1 MRESVLA
8 LATGAVIIAA
18 CASVAP
24 YASGPQAANA
34 SGKATLY
41 CWKDRLVDESDK
53 LVCNW
58 APTRYE
64 ACNGH
69 MVTSLEKRLVTAQ
82 PSAATRCENGQSLV
96 TVTTT
101 G

>member
-1 MRESVLA
+1 MREPLIAVSVGL
-8 LATGAVIIAA
+8 VIVAA
-18 CASVAP
+18 CVSVAP
-24 YASGPQAANA
+24 YGAAPAGAQASN
-34 SGKATLY
+34 TLY

-58 APTRYE
+58 AASRYD

-69 MVTSLEKRLVTAQ
+69 IVTYLEKRLVTRQ

-96 TVTTT
+96 SVTT

>member
-1 MRESVLA
+1 MREPVI
-8 LATGAVIIAA
+8 AVAIGFVIVAA

-24 YASGPQAANA
+24 YAGSNAVGQASN
-34 SGKATLY
+34 TLY
-41 CWKDRLVDESDK
+41 CWKDRLIDEPDK

-58 APTRYE
+58 APTRYD

-69 MVTSLEKRLVTAQ
+69 AVSYLEKRLVTVQ
-82 PSAATRCENGQSLV
+82 PSPATRCENGQSLV
-96 TVTTT
+96 YVTT

>member
-1 MRESVLA
+1 MRESALA
-8 LATGAVIIAA
+8 LATGVAIVTA

-24 YASGPQAANA
+24 YGASAPGATA
-34 SGKATLY
+34 SAKGTLY
-41 CWKDRLVDESDK
+41 CWKDRLVEQSDK
-53 LVCNW
+53 LECNW

-69 MVTSLEKRLVTAQ
+69 AFTYVDKRLVTSQ

-96 TVTTT
+96 TVTT

>member
-1 MRESVLA
+1 MRESLI
-8 LATGAVIIAA
+8 AVAIGLVIVTA

-24 YASGPQAANA
+24 YAGTPGAQASN
-34 SGKATLY
+34 TLY
-41 CWKDRLVDESDK
+41 CWKDRLIDDQGR

-58 APTRYE
+58 AATRYD

-69 MVTSLEKRLVTAQ
+69 ETTYLEKRLVTTQ

-96 TVTTT
+96 YVTT

>member
-1 MRESVLA
+1 MRESVIA
-8 LATGAVIIAA
+8 LATGVAIIAA

-24 YASGPQAANA
+24 YGSGSQVASANGKGP
-34 SGKATLY
+34 LY

-58 APTRYE
+58 APSRYE

-69 MVTSLEKRLVTAQ
+69 VVTYVDKRSVTSQ

-96 TVTTT
+96 TVTT

>member
-1 MRESVLA
+1 MRESLLA
-8 LATGAVIIAA
+8 LATGVAIIAA

-24 YASGPQAANA
+24 YSPGPQASSAGG
-34 SGKATLY
+34 SGAVY

-69 MVTSLEKRLVTAQ
+69 AVSYLEKRVVRSKPEAV
-82 PSAATRCENGQSLV
+82 TRCENGQPLV
-96 TVTTT
+96 TVTT

>member
-1 MRESVLA
+1 MREPLIA
-8 LATGAVIIAA
+8 AAIGLVIVAA

-24 YASGPQAANA
+24 YAGGTGAQASN
-34 SGKATLY
+34 TLY
-41 CWKDRLVDESDK
+41 CWKDRLVDEQGK

-58 APTRYE
+58 APTRYD
-64 ACNGH
+64 ACHGRE
-69 MVTSLEKRLVTAQ
+69 TSYLEKRLVTTQ

-96 TVTTT
+96 YITT

>member
-1 MRESVLA
+1 MRESALA
-8 LATGAVIIAA
+8 LATGVAIIAA

-24 YASGPQAANA
+24 YGAGPQASNA
-34 SGKATLY
+34 AGKGTLY

-58 APTRYE
+58 APSRYE

-69 MVTSLEKRLVTAQ
+69 AVTYLEKRLVTSR

-96 TVTTT
+96 AVTT

>member
-1 MRESVLA
+1 MREPLIA
-8 LATGAVIIAA
+8 AAIGLVIVAA

-24 YASGPQAANA
+24 YGGETGAQASN
-34 SGKATLY
+34 TLY
-41 CWKDRLVDESDK
+41 CWKDRLVDADGK

-58 APTRYE
+58 APTRYD

-69 MVTSLEKRLVTAQ
+69 VTSYLEKRLVTRQ

-96 TVTTT
+96 YVTT

>member
-1 MRESVLA
+1 MRESLLA
-8 LATGAVIIAA
+8 VATGVTILAA
-18 CASVAP
+18 CAAVAP
-24 YASGPQAANA
+24 YGSGGNGMQASNT
-34 SGKATLY
+34 SLY
-41 CWKDRLVDESDK
+41 CWKDRLVEDSDK

-69 MVTSLEKRLVTAQ
+69 AVTYLERRLVKSAPAQ
-82 PSAATRCENGQSLV
+82 ATRCENGQSLV
-96 TVTTT
+96 MVTT

>member
-18 CASVAP
+18 CASVSP
-24 YASGPQAANA
+24 YSAGPQAANA
-34 SGKATLY
+34 KGPLY

-58 APTRYE
+58 APSRYE

-69 MVTSLEKRLVTAQ
+69 SVTYLEKRLVTGQ

-96 TVTTT
+96 TVTT

>member
-1 MRESVLA
+1 MRESLI
-8 LATGAVIIAA
+8 AVSVGVVIVAA

-24 YASGPQAANA
+24 YGAAPANA
-34 SGKATLY
+34 QASNTLY

-58 APTRYE
+58 APSRYD

-69 MVTSLEKRLVTAQ
+69 VVTYLEKRRVTGQ

-96 TVTTT
+96 SITT

>member
-8 LATGAVIIAA
+8 LATGVAIVAA
-18 CASVAP
+18 CAAVEP
-24 YASGPQAANA
+24 YKAMPGAQASNA
-34 SGKATLY
+34 SLY
-41 CWKDRLVDESDK
+41 CWKDRLVEEQGR

-58 APTRYE
+58 ASTRYD

-69 MVTSLEKRLVTAQ
+69 AVTYLDRSVVR
-82 PSAATRCENGQSLV
+82 SAPVQATRCENGQSLV
-96 TVTTT
+96 VVTT

>member
-1 MRESVLA
+1 MRESA
-8 LATGAVIIAA
+8 IAIATGVTIIAA
-18 CASVAP
+18 CASVGP
-24 YASGPQAANA
+24 YGSGSPAASVSAN
-34 SGKATLY
+34 ATLY
-41 CWKDRLVDESDK
+41 CWKNRLVDESDK

-58 APTRYE
+58 APSRYE

-69 MVTSLEKRLVTAQ
+69 IVSYVEKRLVTSQ

-96 TVTTT
+96 VVTT

>member
-1 MRESVLA
+1 MRENLVA
-8 LATGAVIIAA
+8 LATGVAIITA
-18 CASVAP
+18 CAAVAP
-24 YASGPQAANA
+24 YGGASTQAATTR
-34 SGKATLY
+34 GPLY

-58 APTRYE
+58 APTRYD

-69 MVTSLEKRLVTAQ
+69 VVTYLEKRAVTSQ

-96 TVTTT
+96 TVTT

>member
-1 MRESVLA
+1 MREPLI
-8 LATGAVIIAA
+8 ATCVGVAIVAA
-18 CASVAP
+18 CAAVAP
-24 YASGPQAANA
+24 YGAGPAGAQASN
-34 SGKATLY
+34 TLY

-58 APTRYE
+58 APSRYD
-64 ACNGH
+64 ACNGRA
-69 MVTSLEKRLVTAQ
+69 VTYLEKRRVTGE

-96 TVTTT
+96 FVTT

>member
-1 MRESVLA
+1 MREPLIA
-8 LATGAVIIAA
+8 AAIGLVIVAA

-24 YASGPQAANA
+24 YAGGTGAQASN
-34 SGKATLY
+34 TLY
-41 CWKDRLVDESDK
+41 CWKDRLVDEQGK

-58 APTRYE
+58 ASTRYD
-64 ACNGH
+64 ACHGRE
-69 MVTSLEKRLVTAQ
+69 TSYLEKRLVTTQ

-96 TVTTT
+96 YVTT